1 MKSYG
6 PMKLSEIRAELE
18 AKRDKI
24 NLLLPTV
31 APSIGVARV
40 EREADNYVL
49 RIGEKIVVKR
59 GLFTSVFPW
68 AYIGSDGRDN
78 FLGKK
83 TLNDAVVGAL
93 PNEVRAEF
101 RRKLNAG

>member
-1 MKSYG
+1 MK
-6 PMKLSEIRAELE
+6 PDKPAKPSEIRAQLE
-18 AKRDKI
+18 AKRDEI

-31 APSIGVARV
+31 APSIGIARV
-40 EREADNYVL
+40 EREADNYIL

-59 GLFTSVFPW
+59 GLFASVFPW
-68 AYIGSDGRDN
+68 AYVGSDGRDN
-78 FLGKK
+78 FIGKK
-83 TLNDAVVGAL
+83 TLNDAVVEAL